1 MNPRQPRIKFGTLFH
16 PCAEIQNDFRAFDL
30 TQNLILYILFII
42 WELGIVRIFWNR
54 LISIPLRRIGC
65 RIKGIVTTRCETD
78 ILHENFFLIENFVV
92 VRQSLFSLYEN
103 QIFLLFSDI
112 ICRMNRLRIFVYIYV
127 PLWIFRVFS
136 HVVCGLRTL
145 TIHIKVQK
153 SAIY

>member
-30 TQNLILYILFII
+30 TQNLIPYILFII

-65 RIKGIVTTRCETD
+65 RIKGIVTRCETD

-92 VRQSLFSLYEN
+92 VRQSLFRLYEN

-112 ICRMNRLRIFVYIYV
+112 ICRMIFVYIYV

-153 SAIY
+153 SATY